1 MKSVID
7 QNSLTE
13 FLQIAE
19 MSQQNFQANRDIKF
33 REVKEEVKNKKI
45 IISHKKQ
52 HYYIEQTASQ
62 EILRK
67 IQMPR
72 RPEWKNIKSK

>member
-1 MKSVID
+1 MRSVID

-33 REVKEEVKNKKI
+33 KEVREEVKNKKI
-45 IISHKKQ
+45 IISNKKA
-52 HYYIEQTASQ
+52 HYYVEQTASQ
-62 EILRK
+62 
-67 IQMPR
+67 
-72 RPEWKNIKSK
+72 